1 MKIPKNYQCVS
12 LSILGSLLV
21 LLSILVASCTNSQ
34 NDDTNV
40 NGQPVVRLSQ
50 DNQTNADVKHDIPV
64 PRDMMLDMQV
74 DFALR
79 NQAEFDELSKE
90 IDDPNSPH
98 YQQWLTPQEMHARFG
113 ETKEQFQ
120 AVEAWLKSEGFA
132 ITGETYGQNED
143 YIKFQ
148 GTADQA
154 ENTFKIK
161 LLEPMYDRYISSAD
175 PAIPPQFV
183 GVISRVGGLYG
194 LIKP

>member
-34 NDDTNV
+34 TDDTNV
-40 NGQPVVRLSQ
+40 NRQPVVRLSQ

-120 AVEAWLKSEGFA
+120 AVEAWLKSEGFE

-175 PAIPPQFV
+175 PSIPPQFV